1 METRNLGLEVIK
13 AWVEEKESPLSSLV
27 PEMQELLRRL
37 REIELN
43 ERIRNCMDRLIA
55 GDIDFGEDFPPEE

>member
-1 METRNLGLEVIK
+1 M
-13 AWVEEKESPLSSLV
+13 EEKESPLSSLV

-55 GDIDFGEDFPPEE
+55 GDIDFGEEFPPEE